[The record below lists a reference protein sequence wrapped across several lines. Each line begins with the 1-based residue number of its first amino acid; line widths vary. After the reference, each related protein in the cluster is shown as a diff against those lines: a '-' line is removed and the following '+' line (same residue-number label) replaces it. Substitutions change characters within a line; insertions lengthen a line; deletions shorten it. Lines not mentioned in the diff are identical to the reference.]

1 MADRWRDLDHQR
13 ASSDTLVIA
22 PAHRTARREP
32 RTCRLALFDIDGT
45 LLRTDG
51 AGRRAI
57 HRALIEI
64 FGETGPPDHRFDGK
78 TDPQI
83 VRELMRVVGHEDEH
97 IDARMQELF
106 ALYVVCLREELRDPE
121 HRALPLP
128 GVADLLAVL
137 KARDDVTL
145 GLLTGNLIEGARA
158 KLEAVGIDPDIFVI
172 GAFGS
177 DHENRP
183 ELPAIA
189 QRRARELLGIDVP
202 GRSVVVIGD
211 TPADVECG
219 RDIGARAIGVATGQ
233 YSTEELAAH
242 GAVAVFTDLT
252 ETTAVVRAIM
262 GDR

>member
-1 MADRWRDLDHQR
+1 MTASVR
-13 ASSDTLVIA
+13 AAQHRALATRLV
-22 PAHRTARREP
+22 
-32 RTCRLALFDIDGT
+32 LFDIDGT

-64 FGETGPPDHRFDGK
+64 FGDTGPADHRFDGK

-106 ALYVVCLREELRDPE
+106 ARYVVCLREELRDPE
-121 HRALPLP
+121 HRAVPLP
-128 GVADLLAVL
+128 GVTELLAAL
-137 KARDDVTL
+137 DARDDVTL
-145 GLLTGNLIEGARA
+145 GLLTGNLVEGARA
-158 KLEAVGIDPDIFVI
+158 KLEAVGIDPRIFVV

-177 DHENRP
+177 DHELRP

-189 QRRARELLGIDVP
+189 QRRAREVLGIEVQ
-202 GRSVVVIGD
+202 GRDVVVIGD

-219 RDIGARAIGVATGQ
+219 REIGARAIGVATGR
-233 YSTEELAAH
+233 YSTNELAAH
-242 GAVAVFTDLT
+242 GAAAVFSDLT
-252 ETTAVVRAIM
+252 DTDAIVRAIV
-262 GDR
+262 DE

>member
-1 MADRWRDLDHQR
+1 MT
-13 ASSDTLVIA
+13 ASTRPSSQPAPGATRLV
-22 PAHRTARREP
+22 
-32 RTCRLALFDIDGT
+32 LFDIDGT
-45 LLRTDG
+45 LLWTDG

-64 FGETGPPDHRFDGK
+64 FGETGPADHRFDGK

-106 ALYVVCLREELRDPE
+106 ARYVICLREELRDPE

-128 GVADLLAVL
+128 GVTDLLAVL
-137 KARDDVTL
+137 HMRNDVTL
-145 GLLTGNLIEGARA
+145 GLLTGNLVEGARA
-158 KLEAVGIDPDIFVI
+158 KLEAVGIDPEIFAI

-177 DHENRP
+177 DNEFRP

-189 QRRARELLGIDVP
+189 QRRASEILGIEVP
-202 GRSVVVIGD
+202 GRHVVVIGD

-219 RDIGARAIGVATGQ
+219 RDIGARAIGVATGR
-233 YSTEELAAH
+233 YSTEELAAY
-242 GAVAVFTDLT
+242 GAAAVFSDLT
-252 ETTAVVRAIM
+252 DTNAVVQAIM
-262 GDR
+262 DDR